1 MTVVFFCKNFT
12 LISELSHLEGIE
24 EKSPECY
31 TEYRMK
37 YNAKK
42 DTINLP

>member
-24 EKSPECY
+24 EKAPECY
-31 TEYRMK
+31 TEYRIK
-37 YNAKK
+37 CAVQCGKSYY
-42 DTINLP
+42 